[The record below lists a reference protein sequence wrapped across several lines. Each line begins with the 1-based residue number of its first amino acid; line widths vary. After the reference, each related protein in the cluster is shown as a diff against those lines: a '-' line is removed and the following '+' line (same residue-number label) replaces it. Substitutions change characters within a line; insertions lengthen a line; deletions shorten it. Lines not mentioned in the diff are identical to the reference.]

1 MCIRDSHYRWHF
13 KEDAENAASLLPL
26 NHNASLPDEHW
37 KQFSDYIGPRQ
48 IERLWVVGSNEKT
61 APVIEESYKRFLAIM
76 EKHLANSPF
85 ILGQK
90 PSSSDFAIF
99 GQLTQLIGFDPTSR
113 NIAHEISKRTVAW
126 INSMEDLSGLKIEN
140 KEWLDVDSVPSSLKE
155 LFAEV
160 GKVYAPALIAN
171 AKALENGDETWETE
185 IDGVVWSQKAFPYQA
200 KCLKWIRE
208 EFENLSEEDRAKV
221 LEILDGSGCERLLKS

>member
-1 MCIRDSHYRWHF
+1 
-13 KEDAENAASLLPL
+13 
-26 NHNASLPDEHW
+26 
-37 KQFSDYIGPRQ
+37 
-48 IERLWVVGSNEKT
+48 
-61 APVIEESYKRFLAIM
+61 
-76 EKHLANSPF
+76 
-85 ILGQK
+85 
-90 PSSSDFAIF
+90 
-99 GQLTQLIGFDPTSR
+99 
-113 NIAHEISKRTVAW
+113 
-126 INSMEDLSGLKIEN
+126 MEDLSGLKIEN

-160 GKVYAPALIAN
+160 GKVYTPALITN

>member
-1 MCIRDSHYRWHF
+1 MKGCGWLVLMRRQHQ
-13 KEDAENAASLLPL
+13 LLKKVINVFWQL
-26 NHNASLPDEHW
+26 W
-37 KQFSDYIGPRQ
+37 KNILLIVHSFWDKNQ
-48 IERLWVVGSNEKT
+48 
-61 APVIEESYKRFLAIM
+61 AP
-76 EKHLANSPF
+76 
-85 ILGQK
+85 QT
-90 PSSSDFAIF
+90 FAIF

-140 KEWLDVDSVPSSLKE
+140 KEWLDVDTVPSSLKE
-155 LFAEV
+155 LFTEV

-171 AKALENGDETWETE
+171 AQALENGDEAWETE
-185 IDGVVWSQKAFPYQA
+185 IDGVTWSQKTFPYQA

-208 EFENLSEEDRAKV
+208 EFEILFEEDKAKV